1 MESNE
6 ETEASIVS
14 LLLVKNTKTR
24 NRSVRVKS
32 CLERSTNQGL
42 YGTLVQEL
50 RFEDELEYKKL
61 LRMTPQDFDEIL
73 GLV

>member
-14 LLLVKNTKTR
+14 LLLVKNKKTR

-42 YGTLVQEL
+42 V
-50 RFEDELEYKKL
+50 
-61 LRMTPQDFDEIL
+61 
-73 GLV
+73 